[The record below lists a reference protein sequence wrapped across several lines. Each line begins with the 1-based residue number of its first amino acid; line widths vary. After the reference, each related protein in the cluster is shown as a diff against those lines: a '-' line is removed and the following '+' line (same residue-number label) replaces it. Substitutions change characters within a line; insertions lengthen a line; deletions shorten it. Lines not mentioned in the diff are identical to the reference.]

1 MEGGRPHPSFRA
13 CVIFPAWG
21 QSSIVLPGGFEIS
34 IQC

>member
-1 MEGGRPHPSFRA
+1 MKGGRPRPSFRA
-13 CVIFPAWG
+13 CVIFPVWG